1 MWKVLLLFSL
11 VPIAVCLGARWWFG
25 LRVLLQS
32 GGRPCKCDLARWS
45 PAATGTE
52 VIHRSEQS
60 AYEFGRELRLMALEE
75 WREAD
80 PKGLGSRVG
89 SKRFGL
95 AVPPLSGVVA
105 IMAVVVA
112 KIPVI
117 GAIACFLSATAL
129 AAVLGILSLAPELAA
144 VNRAIRSLREARCFP
159 RSDDE
164 EAVARCAV
172 AHCWKETLPPL
183 LAMFQK

>member
-1 MWKVLLLFSL
+1 MWKLLFLFSL
-11 VPIAVCLGARWWFG
+11 VPLAGCLAARWWFG

-45 PAATGTE
+45 PPKSDAE
-52 VIHRSEQS
+52 VIQRAEQS

-75 WREAD
+75 WKEAD

-89 SKRFGL
+89 SKRFGM

-105 IMAVVVA
+105 IMAVIVA
-112 KIPVI
+112 KIPII
-117 GAIACFLSATAL
+117 GAIACFLAATAL
-129 AAVLGILSLAPELAA
+129 AAVLGILSLTPELVA
-144 VNRAIRSLREARCFP
+144 VNRTIRKLRESRCFP

-172 AHCWKETLPPL
+172 AHCWKEALPPL
-183 LAMFQK
+183 LAVFQR